1 MTDLLNDILTEQAD
15 SVGEPNIDVAAV
27 MRTGTQRRKRRRLAA
42 AVSVVAATA
51 VVVGGGTLAVRKV
64 SAGESNA
71 PVSSTATN
79 RANTA
84 ASPYAERRATWA
96 LGNTIHYGADVLKT
110 NLKIASFVQTDA
122 GFVVTGTDGFVYRV
136 AGRDSKRIGGGNTSH
151 LLAAD
156 DIGAIVGWVDMRPP
170 VPEFVLYDAA
180 SDREVGRTAIGNRR
194 GDAKKSDP
202 VRVAA
207 IDDGVAYLAA
217 SDGLHR
223 WTIVTG
229 TDPLIK
235 AGAATSLLQAAG
247 NGQLVWERPA
257 AEAGNDLAVGP
268 DIAAANPKHFE
279 GWHANL
285 SPSARYLL
293 TDKADVARLFDVRSD
308 RQLDL
313 KYPGYNLIAP
323 TQWAGD
329 EKFFAVGFGSDE
341 SAPLDLLSCS
351 TKVLTCTVATP
362 KFASSQAAV
371 VYPIGVPNS

>member
-1 MTDLLNDILTEQAD
+1 
-15 SVGEPNIDVAAV
+15 
-27 MRTGTQRRKRRRLAA
+27 
-42 AVSVVAATA
+42 VVAATA
-51 VVVGGGTLAVRKV
+51 IVVAGGTVAVRKV
-64 SAGESNA
+64 SADESDA

-110 NLKIASFVQTDA
+110 NIRIASFVQTDA

-136 AGRDSKRIGGGNTSH
+136 AGKDSKRIGGGNTSH

-156 DIGAIVGWVDMRPP
+156 DIGAIVGWVDTRTPI
-170 VPEFVLYDAA
+170 PEFVLYDAA
-180 SDREVGRTAIGNRR
+180 TDREVGRTNLGNRR
-194 GDAKKSDP
+194 GDAKKADP
-202 VRVAA
+202 LRVAA
-207 IDDGVAYLAA
+207 IDGGVAYLAA

-235 AGAATSLLQAAG
+235 AGAATTLVHAAG
-247 NGQLVWERPA
+247 NGQIVWERPT

-268 DIAAANPKHFE
+268 DINAANPKHFV
-279 GWHANL
+279 GWDANL
-285 SPSARYLL
+285 SPSAHYLM
-293 TDKADVARLFDVRSD
+293 TDQADVARLFDVRSG

-313 KYPGYNLIAP
+313 KYPGYSLIVP

-329 EKFFAVGFGSDE
+329 EAFFAVGFGADE
-341 SAPLDLLSCS
+341 AAPLDLLSCS
-351 TKVLTCTVATP
+351 TKALTCKVVT
-362 KFASSQAAV
+362 KGFASSNAAFV
-371 VYPIGVPNS
+371 PPIGVPTS